1 MIVAIPIN
9 MQVDAKATKI
19 VVSEKQ
25 RNFDKEFRKAFNKYR
40 KSLNVKGLKSDN
52 ALIQVSRTRAK
63 EISKNFSH
71 TRPKNKSL
79 IKLCVSK
86 GARYKCY
93 GEILAKLKIGKT
105 EIHNNQEYKS
115 IVNMTIAAWKKSH
128 SHNAAM
134 INNKYS
140 LVGTS
145 FYTKDGYLYICTIFA
160 G

>member
-1 MIVAIPIN
+1 MLIMIVAIPIN

-79 IKLCVSK
+79 IKLCEAK
-86 GARYKCY
+86 GAIYKCY
-93 GEILAKLKIGKT
+93 GEILAKLKIGKD
-105 EIHNNQEYKS
+105 
-115 IVNMTIAAWKKSH
+115 
-128 SHNAAM
+128 
-134 INNKYS
+134 
-140 LVGTS
+140 L
-145 FYTKDGYLYICTIFA
+145 
-160 G
+160 